1 MTQAGV
7 TAITAGNRGTGEDK
21 KKSKLAYFCPD
32 SPFYRAT
39 LFRRRPMKIRRIMS
53 KAPTY
58 CTPSCTAE
66 MAASLMYQCDT
77 GILPVVQDSL
87 DLKLVGVVT
96 DRDLCLAVIAARR
109 DPAHTVVN
117 ECMTRNPICVGPE
130 EEVGQAVDLMAEHQ
144 VRRLPVV
151 DEHGRVLGMVSLADL
166 IEQDA
171 VSSEALAATLKKI
184 CAPSTVANGRR
195 PRVA

>member
-1 MTQAGV
+1 
-7 TAITAGNRGTGEDK
+7 
-21 KKSKLAYFCPD
+21 
-32 SPFYRAT
+32 
-39 LFRRRPMKIRRIMS
+39 MKIRKIMT

-66 MAASLMYQCDT
+66 MAASLMHQCDT

-87 DLKLVGVVT
+87 DLKLIGVVT

-109 DPAHTVVN
+109 DPAHTMVN
-117 ECMTRNPICVGPE
+117 ECMSRNPLCVGPDDDIKL
-130 EEVGQAVDLMAEHQ
+130 AVDLMAEHQ

-151 DEHGRVLGMVSLADL
+151 DEHGKVIGMLSLADI

-171 VSSEALAATLKKI
+171 VNFEALARALRKI
-184 CAPSTVANGRR
+184 CAPSRALNAKRGR
-195 PRVA
+195 AA

>member
-1 MTQAGV
+1 
-7 TAITAGNRGTGEDK
+7 
-21 KKSKLAYFCPD
+21 
-32 SPFYRAT
+32 
-39 LFRRRPMKIRRIMS
+39 MKIRKIMS

-66 MAASLMYQCDT
+66 MAASLMHQSDT

-117 ECMTRNPICVGPE
+117 ECMSRNAVCAGPE
-130 EEVGQAVDLMAEHQ
+130 DDVRHALELMAEHQ

-151 DEHGRVLGMVSLADL
+151 DEHGRVLGMLSLADM

-171 VSSEALAATLKKI
+171 APFEALGGALKKI
-184 CAPSTVANGRR
+184 CAPSIIAASKRA
-195 PRVA
+195 RVA

>member
-1 MTQAGV
+1 
-7 TAITAGNRGTGEDK
+7 
-21 KKSKLAYFCPD
+21 
-32 SPFYRAT
+32 
-39 LFRRRPMKIRRIMS
+39 MKIRKIMT

-87 DLKLVGVVT
+87 DLKLIGVVT

-117 ECMTRNPICVGPE
+117 ECMSRNPVSVGPDDDIK
-130 EEVGQAVDLMAEHQ
+130 QAIELMAEHQ

-151 DEHGRVLGMVSLADL
+151 DEHGKVLGMLSLADI

-171 VSSEALAATLKKI
+171 VGFEVLAGAFKKI
-184 CAPSTVANGRR
+184 CAPSRVLSAKRGR
-195 PRVA
+195 AA

>member
-1 MTQAGV
+1 
-7 TAITAGNRGTGEDK
+7 
-21 KKSKLAYFCPD
+21 
-32 SPFYRAT
+32 
-39 LFRRRPMKIRRIMS
+39 MKIRKIMT

-66 MAASLMYQCDT
+66 MAASLMHQCDT

-87 DLKLVGVVT
+87 DLKLIGVVT
-96 DRDLCLAVIAARR
+96 DRALCLAVIAARR

-117 ECMTRNPICVGPE
+117 ECMSRNPLCVGPDDDIK
-130 EEVGQAVDLMAEHQ
+130 QAIELMAEHQ

-151 DEHGRVLGMVSLADL
+151 DEHGKVIGMLSLADI

-171 VSSEALAATLKKI
+171 VTVEALAAALKKI
-184 CAPSTVANGRR
+184 CAPSRVLSARRGR
-195 PRVA
+195 AA

>member
-1 MTQAGV
+1 
-7 TAITAGNRGTGEDK
+7 
-21 KKSKLAYFCPD
+21 
-32 SPFYRAT
+32 
-39 LFRRRPMKIRRIMS
+39 MKIRKIMS

-66 MAASLMYQCDT
+66 MAASLMHQCDT

-117 ECMTRNPICVGPE
+117 ECMTRNPVCVGPE
-130 EEVGQAVDLMAEHQ
+130 EEVKPALELMAEHQ
-144 VRRLPVV
+144 IRRLPVV
-151 DEHGRVLGMVSLADL
+151 DEHGRVVGMLSLADVM
-166 IEQDA
+166 EQDA
-171 VSSEALAATLKKI
+171 IAAEVLAGALKKI
-184 CAPSTVANGRR
+184 CAPSIIATGKRA
-195 PRVA
+195 RVA

>member
-1 MTQAGV
+1 
-7 TAITAGNRGTGEDK
+7 
-21 KKSKLAYFCPD
+21 
-32 SPFYRAT
+32 
-39 LFRRRPMKIRRIMS
+39 MKIRKIMT

-66 MAASLMYQCDT
+66 MAASLMHQCDT

-87 DLKLVGVVT
+87 DLKLIGVVT

-117 ECMTRNPICVGPE
+117 ECMSRNPKCVGQDDDIK
-130 EEVGQAVDLMAEHQ
+130 QAVDLMAEHQ

-151 DEHGRVLGMVSLADL
+151 DEHGKVLGMLSLADI

-171 VSSEALAATLKKI
+171 VASEVLAAALKRI
-184 CAPSTVANGRR
+184 CAPS
-195 PRVA
+195 RVLNAKRSQAA

>member
-1 MTQAGV
+1 
-7 TAITAGNRGTGEDK
+7 
-21 KKSKLAYFCPD
+21 
-32 SPFYRAT
+32 
-39 LFRRRPMKIRRIMS
+39 MKIRKIMT

-66 MAASLMYQCDT
+66 MAASLMHQCDT

-87 DLKLVGVVT
+87 DLKLIGVVT

-117 ECMTRNPICVGPE
+117 GLSRNPLCVGPDDDIKP
-130 EEVGQAVDLMAEHQ
+130 AVDLMAEHQ

-151 DEHGRVLGMVSLADL
+151 DEHGKVIGMLSLADI

-171 VSSEALAATLKKI
+171 ASVEALAGALKKI
-184 CAPSTVANGRR
+184 CAPSRVLTAKRGR
-195 PRVA
+195 AA

>member
-1 MTQAGV
+1 
-7 TAITAGNRGTGEDK
+7 
-21 KKSKLAYFCPD
+21 
-32 SPFYRAT
+32 
-39 LFRRRPMKIRRIMS
+39 MKIRKFMT

-66 MAASLMYQCDT
+66 MAASLMHQCDT

-87 DLKLVGVVT
+87 DLKLIGVVT

-117 ECMTRNPICVGPE
+117 ECMSRNPLCVGPDDDIK
-130 EEVGQAVDLMAEHQ
+130 QAVDIMAEHQ

-151 DEHGRVLGMVSLADL
+151 DEHGKVIGMLSLADM

-171 VSSEALAATLKKI
+171 VAFDVLAAALKKI
-184 CAPSTVANGRR
+184 CAPSRVLTAKRGR
-195 PRVA
+195 AA

>member
-1 MTQAGV
+1 
-7 TAITAGNRGTGEDK
+7 
-21 KKSKLAYFCPD
+21 
-32 SPFYRAT
+32 
-39 LFRRRPMKIRRIMS
+39 MKIRKVMT

-58 CTPSCTAE
+58 CTPPCTAE
-66 MAASLMYQCDT
+66 MAASLMYQSDT

-87 DLKLVGVVT
+87 DLKLIGVVT

-117 ECMTRNPICVGPE
+117 ECMSRNPLCVGPE
-130 EEVGQAVDLMAEHQ
+130 DDIKQAVDLMAEHQ

-151 DEHGRVLGMVSLADL
+151 DEHGKVVGMLSLADI

-171 VSSEALAATLKKI
+171 VSGDALAGVLKKI
-184 CAPSTVANGRR
+184 CAPSRALNAKRGR
-195 PRVA
+195 AA